1 MVTPGGRAEG
11 LSYTYVSPPS
21 VTGFSPNS
29 GPTTGGTA
37 VTITGTGV
45 ATTDQVTF
53 NGTPAPF
60 AVLSD
65 TTVTATSPPSG
76 NEGTFDVTVT
86 GPGPGPGPGPGSN
99 ATGSF
104 TYVSTPDI

>member
-1 MVTPGGRAEG
+1 M
-11 LSYTYVSPPS
+11 
-21 VTGFSPNS
+21 
-29 GPTTGGTA
+29 
-37 VTITGTGV
+37 TITGTGL
-45 ATTDQVTF
+45 AATDQVTF

-76 NEGTFDVTVT
+76 TEGTFGVTVT
-86 GPGPGPGPGPGSN
+86 GPGN

-104 TYVSTPDI
+104 TYVSAPDI